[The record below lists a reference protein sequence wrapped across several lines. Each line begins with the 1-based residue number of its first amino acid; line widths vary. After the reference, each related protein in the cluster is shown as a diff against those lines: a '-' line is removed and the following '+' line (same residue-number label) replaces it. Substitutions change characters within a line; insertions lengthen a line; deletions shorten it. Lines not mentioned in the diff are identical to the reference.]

1 MLTRVAPGRYKMV
14 AKNKAGKTGDYEMNF
29 TEHGIYETASVGGL
43 TATCFYRCLQI
54 LLFLSNMNDG
64 HTGGLVTLRAPGKF
78 AQRLAL
84 KATWTPAE
92 CPSP

>member
-54 LLFLSNMNDG
+54 LFFSLKLDD
-64 HTGGLVTLRAPGKF
+64 HTGDLVTLKAPGKF